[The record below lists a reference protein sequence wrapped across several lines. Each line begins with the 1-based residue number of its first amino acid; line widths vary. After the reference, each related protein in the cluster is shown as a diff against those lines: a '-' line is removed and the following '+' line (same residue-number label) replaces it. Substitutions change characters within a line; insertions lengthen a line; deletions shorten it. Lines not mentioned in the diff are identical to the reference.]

1 MSSRISP
8 NFDSMQA
15 AFAAVHSLDIEIS
28 STEREISNLL
38 DVLED
43 KIGRVKSKLEE
54 SIHHLD
60 KKIELFE
67 RSYRELFSTQ
77 HQMNRKLEESID
89 RLFRS
94 HQQMRER
101 EHQFE
106 QRVVK
111 LEGLFHIYYPAPMVS
126 YYGFHG

>member
-15 AFAAVHSLDIEIS
+15 AFSGLHSLDIEIS
-28 STEREISNLL
+28 STEREITNLL

-43 KIGRVKSKLEE
+43 KIGRVKSRLEE
-54 SIHHLD
+54 SIDHLN
-60 KKIELFE
+60 KKIDLFE
-67 RSYRELFSTQ
+67 RFYRELFSTQ
-77 HQMNRKLEESID
+77 HQMNRKLEESINQ
-89 RLFRS
+89 LFRM

-101 EHQFE
+101 AHQFE
-106 QRVVK
+106 QRVIK
-111 LEGLFHIYYPAPMVS
+111 LERSYHIYYPAPMVS